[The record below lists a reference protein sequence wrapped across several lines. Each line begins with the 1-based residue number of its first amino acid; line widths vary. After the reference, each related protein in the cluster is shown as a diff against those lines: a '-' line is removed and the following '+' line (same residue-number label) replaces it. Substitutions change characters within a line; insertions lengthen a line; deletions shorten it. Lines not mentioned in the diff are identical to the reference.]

1 MNEPAWKKGKFFGY
15 CGRGSKMTDVII
27 CTKMP
32 DVLFSCMKVSSS
44 SILSKC
50 LMTHKA
56 NIFTYLQQ
64 RLDFSVEAPPLP
76 IPQFQIG
83 STIALQNSNGI
94 ELLSAFHIIP
104 AKKIRL
110 TFIIPKSLAS
120 SNFQS
125 QEAYSIISFLK
136 RGPRASSPDAYLAF
150 YHAISS
156 RLVRTRT
163 SQLHNVWKLAQNVS
177 FEICN
182 FLTILGISNE
192 FCKLKMWTELASLAM
207 L

>member
-1 MNEPAWKKGKFFGY
+1 MSLVGKKANFLAIAVRLNDRCDNMYKDAWCYSKGASAD
-15 CGRGSKMTDVII
+15 R
-27 CTKMP
+27 
-32 DVLFSCMKVSSS
+32 KVSSS

-136 RGPRASSPDAYLAF
+136 RATTKLTSSPDAYLAF

-156 RLVRTRT
+156 RLRVRTRT
-163 SQLHNVWKLAQNVS
+163 SQPSLFAYYYFVHLHAILIWGPFFQQLRKFAKLTRGKN
-177 FEICN
+177 C
-182 FLTILGISNE
+182 
-192 FCKLKMWTELASLAM
+192 LK
-207 L
+207 

>member
-1 MNEPAWKKGKFFGY
+1 
-15 CGRGSKMTDVII
+15 MTDVII

-94 ELLSAFHIIP
+94 ELLSAFHIVP
-104 AKKIRL
+104 ESENDRFKVSCWAL
-110 TFIIPKSLAS
+110 
-120 SNFQS
+120 
-125 QEAYSIISFLK
+125 
-136 RGPRASSPDAYLAF
+136 
-150 YHAISS
+150 S
-156 RLVRTRT
+156 RVIN
-163 SQLHNVWKLAQNVS
+163 QV
-177 FEICN
+177 
-182 FLTILGISNE
+182 
-192 FCKLKMWTELASLAM
+192 
-207 L
+207 